1 MAKFTPKLE
10 ALIDLDQPIDEI
22 KLTIM
27 QIVNSF
33 PGKQKELLEE
43 VDTWLGEVLAN
54 IEKGQQKIAD
64 DQTESTK

>member
-10 ALIDLDQPIDEI
+10 ALIDLDHPVEEI

-27 QIVNSF
+27 QIVHSF

-54 IEKGQQKIAD
+54 IDKEQKKIAEEKI
-64 DQTESTK
+64 ESTK

>member
-10 ALIDLDQPIDEI
+10 ALIDLDQPVEEI
-22 KLTIM
+22 KQTIL

-54 IEKGQQKIAD
+54 IDKGQQEIAEV
-64 DQTESTK
+64 QSESAE